1 MKNEMIIHVV
11 RNCEYGEDL
20 KAFTSYQAAVQFAL
34 EDAKGYEETLDEE
47 ERQAWR
53 QSITEN
59 ENEFYR
65 INTLT
70 LETGA

>member
-1 MKNEMIIHVV
+1 MIIHVV
-11 RNCEYGEDL
+11 RNTEYGEDL

-34 EDAKGYEETLDEE
+34 EDAKGYENSLDEE

-53 QSITEN
+53 QPIREN
-59 ENEFYR
+59 ENDFYR

>member
-1 MKNEMIIHVV
+1 MIIHVV
-11 RNCEYGEDL
+11 RNTEYGKDL
-20 KAFTSYQAAVQFAL
+20 KAFTSYQAAVQFAI
-34 EDAKGYEETLDEE
+34 EDAKGYEETLSEE

-53 QSITEN
+53 QSIAEN
-59 ENEFYR
+59 ENDFYR

>member
-1 MKNEMIIHVV
+1 MIIHIV

-20 KAFTSYQAAVQFAL
+20 KAFTSYQAAVQFAI
-34 EDAKGYEETLDEE
+34 EDAKGYEETLNEE
-47 ERQAWR
+47 ERKVWR
-53 QSITEN
+53 QSIAEN
-59 ENEFYR
+59 DNDIYR

>member
-1 MKNEMIIHVV
+1 MIIHVV
-11 RNCEYGEDL
+11 RNTEYGEDL

-34 EDAKGYEETLDEE
+34 EDAKGYENSLDEE
-47 ERQAWR
+47 ERKAWR
-53 QSITEN
+53 QSIREN
-59 ENEFYR
+59 ENDFYR

>member
-1 MKNEMIIHVV
+1 MIIYVV
-11 RNCEYGEDL
+11 RNTDYGEDL

-34 EDAKGYEETLDEE
+34 EDAKGYEELLDEE
-47 ERQAWR
+47 GRQAWR
-53 QSITEN
+53 QSIKEN
-59 ENEFYR
+59 KNDFYR

>member
-1 MKNEMIIHVV
+1 MIIHIV

-20 KAFTSYQAAVQFAL
+20 KAFTSYQAAVQFAI
-34 EDAKGYEETLDEE
+34 EDAKGYEETLSEE
-47 ERQAWR
+47 ERKAWR
-53 QSITEN
+53 QSIAEN
-59 ENEFYR
+59 DNDIYR

>member
-1 MKNEMIIHVV
+1 MIIHVV

-34 EDAKGYEETLDEE
+34 EDAKGYEESLDEE

-53 QSITEN
+53 QSIMEN

>member
-1 MKNEMIIHVV
+1 MIIHVV
-11 RNCEYGEDL
+11 RNTEYGEDL
-20 KAFTSYQAAVQFAL
+20 KAFTSYQAAVQFTL
-34 EDAKGYEETLDEE
+34 EDAKGYEESLDEE

-53 QSITEN
+53 QSIIDN
-59 ENEFYR
+59 DNEFYR

>member
-1 MKNEMIIHVV
+1 MIIHIV

-20 KAFTSYQAAVQFAL
+20 KAFTSYQAAVQFAI
-34 EDAKGYEETLDEE
+34 EDAKGYEETLNEE
-47 ERQAWR
+47 ERKAWR
-53 QSITEN
+53 QSIAEN
-59 ENEFYR
+59 DNEFYR

>member
-1 MKNEMIIHVV
+1 MIIHVV
-11 RNCEYGEDL
+11 RNTEYGEDL

-34 EDAKGYEETLDEE
+34 EDAKGYENSLDKE
-47 ERQAWR
+47 ERKAWR
-53 QSITEN
+53 QSIAEN
-59 ENEFYR
+59 ENDFYR

>member
-1 MKNEMIIHVV
+1 MIIHVV
-11 RNCEYGEDL
+11 RNTEYGEDL

-34 EDAKGYEETLDEE
+34 EDAKEYENSLDEE
-47 ERQAWR
+47 EREAWR
-53 QSITEN
+53 QSIKEN
-59 ENEFYR
+59 ENDFYH

>member
-1 MKNEMIIHVV
+1 MIIHVV
-11 RNCEYGEDL
+11 RNTEYGEDL

-34 EDAKGYEETLDEE
+34 EDAKGYENSLDEE
-47 ERQAWR
+47 EREAWR
-53 QSITEN
+53 QSIKEN
-59 ENEFYR
+59 ENDFYR

>member
-1 MKNEMIIHVV
+1 MIIHVV
-11 RNCEYGEDL
+11 RNTEYGEDL

-34 EDAKGYEETLDEE
+34 EDAKGYENSLDEE
-47 ERQAWR
+47 ERKAWR
-53 QSITEN
+53 QSIAEN
-59 ENEFYR
+59 ENDFYR

>member
-1 MKNEMIIHVV
+1 MIIHVV
-11 RNCEYGEDL
+11 HNTEYGEDL

-34 EDAKGYEETLDEE
+34 EDAKGYEETLSEK
-47 ERQAWR
+47 ERQEWR
-53 QSITEN
+53 QSIAEN
-59 ENEFYR
+59 DNDIYR

>member
-1 MKNEMIIHVV
+1 MIIHVV
-11 RNCEYGEDL
+11 RNTEYGEDL

-34 EDAKGYEETLDEE
+34 EDAKGYKNSLDEE
-47 ERQAWR
+47 ERKAWR
-53 QSITEN
+53 QSIAEN

>member
-1 MKNEMIIHVV
+1 MSNLIHVV
-11 RNCEYGEDL
+11 RNTEYGEDL
-20 KAFTSYQAAVQFAL
+20 KAFTSYQAAVQFAI
-34 EDAKGYEETLDEE
+34 EDAKEYEETLSEE

-53 QSITEN
+53 QSIMEN
-59 ENEFYR
+59 DNEFYR

>member
-1 MKNEMIIHVV
+1 MSKLIHIV
-11 RNCEYGEDL
+11 RNTEYGEDL

-34 EDAKGYEETLDEE
+34 EDAKEYEESLDEE
-47 ERQAWR
+47 ERQTWR
-53 QSITEN
+53 QSIAEN

>member
-1 MKNEMIIHVV
+1 MSNLIHVV
-11 RNCEYGEDL
+11 CNTEYGEDL
-20 KAFTSYQAAVQFAL
+20 KAFTSYQAAVQFAI
-34 EDAKGYEETLDEE
+34 EDAKGYEETLSEE

-53 QSITEN
+53 QSIAEN
-59 ENEFYR
+59 ENDFYR

>member
-1 MKNEMIIHVV
+1 MIIYIV

-20 KAFTSYQAAVQFAL
+20 KAFISYQEAVQFII
-34 EDAKGYEETLDEE
+34 EDNKDYEETLNEE
-47 ERQAWR
+47 ERQKWR

-59 ENEFYR
+59 ENDFYC

>member
-1 MKNEMIIHVV
+1 MIIHVV
-11 RNCEYGEDL
+11 RNTECGEDL

-34 EDAKGYEETLDEE
+34 EDAKGYEETLSEE

-53 QSITEN
+53 QSIAEN
-59 ENEFYR
+59 DNDFYR